1 MCVSNVEAA
10 IRARHFSAPASLV
23 KPLEIKPPKLL
34 MLNRQTRSCRGKL
47 RHMSVKEDGDCPTDL
62 SPIQNSNG
70 VLNDQQP
77 NPAAISL
84 SQITCRPTI
93 LNSFKTTTNSE
104 SKYFYPKKDSSYH
117 NSKSSNYY
125 NLSSFFSTAK
135 TPWKTERSETTS
147 SNHLDPSMMNSFSDV
162 SLNNN
167 KINNNNTNNC
177 SRQNHRHSG
186 FTNPANHSWNSGK
199 GFKKSCQR
207 DPALRIS
214 EEANSNCQQQPQLPW
229 NNATITEQIPW
240 WSSKKQE
247 KTPHKKLCENPAS
260 NAPPKHRIK
269 SSPLLRKDLMF
280 LCFSLTLLLS
290 TLFESSEA
298 KICSS
303 MNIKRDVRR
312 FQNLTDCD
320 IIEGHLIVA
329 SFEEDESFELTFPKL
344 KEVTEYVILY
354 EAQNIVKLDRLFPN
368 LAVIRGNKLLSV
380 RLYTSYL
387 CIVHFIFEKSLG
399 ISLVF
404 KGLLL

>member
-62 SPIQNSNG
+62 SPIQNLNG

-77 NPAAISL
+77 NPAAISQ

-93 LNSFKTTTNSE
+93 LNFFKTTTNSE

-117 NSKSSNYY
+117 SKSSNYY
-125 NLSSFFSTAK
+125 LSSFFSTAT
-135 TPWKTERSETTS
+135 TPWKPERSETTS
-147 SNHLDPSMMNSFSDV
+147 SNHLDPSMMSFAEI
-162 SLNNN
+162 SLNN
-167 KINNNNTNNC
+167 KINSNTND

-214 EEANSNCQQQPQLPW
+214 EANSNCQQQPQLPW

-240 WSSKKQE
+240 WSSKQE
-247 KTPHKKLCENPAS
+247 KSPNRLCDQAS
-260 NAPPKHRIK
+260 NAPKHRIK
-269 SSPLLRKDLMF
+269 SSPLLRKDFMF

-290 TLFESSEA
+290 TFFESSEA

-329 SFEEDESFELTFPKL
+329 SFEEYESFELTFPKL

-380 RLYTSYL
+380 RLYMSYL
-387 CIVHFIFEKSLG
+387 HIVNFIFEKPKD
-399 ISLVF
+399 F
-404 KGLLL
+404 PCF